1 MKTLWQIVKCDVY
14 NKKKSTDIHM
24 SVIKSMQ
31 KKLIPMK
38 IILEKI
44 KLENE
49 YKRKYILIIS
59 KINQED

>member
-1 MKTLWQIVKCDVY
+1 
-14 NKKKSTDIHM
+14 M